1 MTREEAQRESD
12 RLAAE
17 SPDRE
22 THRFLLR
29 EDEAGEWSVV
39 KVGLPPTTDPK
50 AKPESRADSRPSTP
64 DDPRS
69 VYNRNTGGPWVA

>member
-29 EDEAGEWSVV
+29 EDDGGEWSVV
-39 KVGLPPTTDPK
+39 AVDLPPTAK
-50 AKPESRADSRPSTP
+50 ATGSHAESRARPDPADSRQPMI
-64 DDPRS
+64 
-69 VYNRNTGGPWVA
+69 RNIPPYGGV